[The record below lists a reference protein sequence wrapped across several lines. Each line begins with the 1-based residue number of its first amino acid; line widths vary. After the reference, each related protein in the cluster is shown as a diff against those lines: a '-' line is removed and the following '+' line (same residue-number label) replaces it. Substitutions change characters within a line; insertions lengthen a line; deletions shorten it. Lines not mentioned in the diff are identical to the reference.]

1 MITLCPTTWEKA
13 AKMKNFSGWVR
24 QKIKEEMEKTSIK
37 RPDYW
42 AYCQKCDMSAYGP
55 DEFMLKYKFC
65 PKCHDAMEYQGLV
78 E

>member
-1 MITLCPTTWEKA
+1 
-13 AKMKNFSGWVR
+13 MKNFSGWVR
-24 QKIKEEMEKTSIK
+24 KKLREEMVVVENES
-37 RPDYW
+37 RDRVEYW